1 MPKTSERES
10 GRATVLVRAE
20 GREGERWKNPSHD
33 LPISRSPVFCA
44 LLSLLAAAC
53 IPAAHAQPYPSK
65 PVRIIVG
72 FAAGGPSD
80 IVARLMAQQLTERL
94 GRQVV
99 VENRPGATGMIGAEI
114 VAKAPPDGHALY
126 LASQTTHAV
135 APYMYAKAPYDP
147 LKDFSTVVL
156 VAHNPLLAVVHPSLG
171 VKSIKELVALA
182 KRRPGDLNFAT
193 GGQGSS
199 PHMSVEL
206 LKSMTGINMVAVHYK
221 GDGAA
226 IADLLGGQVPMMF
239 ASIAGLLPH
248 ARSGRLKG
256 IAITGAKRSA
266 NAPEFPTI
274 QEELGLKGYEVV
286 TWFGL
291 LATAGTPA
299 DIVNRLNRE
308 VVQSLS
314 EQAVRDSIAK
324 LGMEIVGNTPEQYAV
339 FLREENVK
347 WGKMVRALNLKAE

>member
-1 MPKTSERES
+1 MRIK
-10 GRATVLVRAE
+10 
-20 GREGERWKNPSHD
+20 KQF
-33 LPISRSPVFCA
+33 LP
-44 LLSLLAAAC
+44 LSLMLACGVAL
-53 IPAAHAQPYPSK
+53 AQPQAYPSK

-80 IVARLMAQQLTERL
+80 IVARLMAQQLSDRL
-94 GRQVV
+94 GRQVI
-99 VENRPGATGMIGAEI
+99 VENRAGATGMIGAEI
-114 VAKAPPDGHALY
+114 VAKAPPDGHTLY

-135 APYMYAKAPYDP
+135 APYMYAKPLYDP
-147 LKDFSTVVL
+147 MREFSTVVL

-206 LKSMTGINMVAVHYK
+206 LKSMTGINMIAVHYK

-256 IAITGAKRSA
+256 IAITGSKRSA
-266 NAPEFPTI
+266 TAPEFPTI

-291 LATAGTPA
+291 LTTAGTPA
-299 DIVNRLNRE
+299 EVVSRLNKE

-314 EQAVRDSIAK
+314 EQAVKDTIAK
-324 LGMEIVGNTPEQYAV
+324 LGMEIVGNSPEQYAT
-339 FLREENVK
+339 FLKEENVK
-347 WGKMVRALNLKAE
+347 WGRMVKALNLKAE